1 MLYDVSATRRP
12 RGIARPWT
20 YVLVPRRARPLREA
34 NSAQVRLHERMALR
48 RQPWLEDFLHWSF
61 DGQEWRLHG
70 HLLPPGDGRLQ
81 SVTSDGWCLGQESS
95 GRALG

>member
-1 MLYDVSATRRP
+1 MTFLPLAGRAASLDNGRMSWFLDVLDR
-12 RGIARPWT
+12 
-20 YVLVPRRARPLREA
+20 LREA
-34 NSAQVRLHERMALR
+34 NAAQVRLHERMALR
-48 RQPWLEDFLHWSF
+48 RQPWLEEFLHWSF

>member
-1 MLYDVSATRRP
+1 MSWFLDVLDR
-12 RGIARPWT
+12 
-20 YVLVPRRARPLREA
+20 LREA
-34 NSAQVRLHERMALR
+34 NAAQVRLHERMALR
-48 RQPWLEDFLHWSF
+48 RQPWLEEFLHWSF